1 MKMKRGIA
9 VWYNILFY
17 CNVHSL
23 NYISAAINTFR
34 WKRRGSGVWYPIS
47 SYCKYSEGNCSS
59 QGELTDVIKYAAL
72 SRITG
77 LVSSRTLEFTPQ
89 VELAKS
95 ELQRT
100 NSEICILG
108 IEKHQ
113 QVWGKNKFLGQIVPG
128 NFGGKVAYIMGTKCP
143 HKYSNTL
150 HFFTLRGHLVPME
163 KTAYK

>member
-23 NYISAAINTFR
+23 NYISAAINMFR
-34 WKRRGSGVWYPIS
+34 WKRRGSGVWYHIS

-77 LVSSRTLEFTPQ
+77 LVSSRPLEFTPQ

-95 ELQRT
+95 ELPRT
-100 NSEICILG
+100 KSEISILG

-113 QVWGKNKFLGQIVPG
+113 QVWGKKNSWYKLFQVISVEKWLILWELNVPTSIVIPYIYLKG
-128 NFGGKVAYIMGTKCP
+128 TFGP
-143 HKYSNTL
+143 HGENSI
-150 HFFTLRGHLVPME
+150 
-163 KTAYK
+163 